1 MNPRPSRAGALKRPY
16 RRARLSHGANHFH
29 QLPFIQQSR
38 PGGRITALWATRPPA
53 NYNHACQAG
62 RHFARQLAR
71 TLRASPHQ
79 VGANLLG
86 RIAADID
93 YLDRST
99 SKGYWVG
106 FFTQLGVFVR
116 AGAVQ
121 QRLRNGHQ
129 RLRQIGRQ
137 HKFPIVK

>member
-1 MNPRPSRAGALKRPY
+1 MNPRPSRAGALQRPY
-16 RRARLSHGANHFH
+16 RRARLQHGANSF
-29 QLPFIQQSR
+29 QRLPFIQQSR

-62 RHFARQLAR
+62 RQFARQLAR

-106 FFTQLGVFVR
+106 FFTQLGAFVR
-116 AGAVQ
+116 GGAVHQ
-121 QRLRNGHQ
+121 SSRNG
-129 RLRQIGRQ
+129 RSWLRR
-137 HKFPIVK
+137 PSR